1 MYFAPTALLF
11 FVYNQ
16 TEYFYEMM
24 RNAVA
29 FLESAIQIIRLE
41 TVPFCRTVPVCIG
54 DLNVKRTREVK
65 RLSIDI
71 FYHNIPDLAS
81 CLNESF
87 VRFGFF
93 VIRMCHQNKY
103 ILHYLKFFAFGIQS

>member
-54 DLNVKRTREVK
+54 DLNVENAGSETAQHRYPLLLHLHGSHQPEC
-65 RLSIDI
+65 
-71 FYHNIPDLAS
+71 AS
-81 CLNESF
+81 LLQLFWWDRSGTE
-87 VRFGFF
+87 
-93 VIRMCHQNKY
+93 
-103 ILHYLKFFAFGIQS
+103 